1 MTNNGDS
8 LNVNNCEE
16 VAEAACESAEGIV
29 ADRLG
34 RFAMPEQIG
43 SNHIELLC
51 EHGHNGIP
59 GLGTPGEPVDQ
70 QDCLRVVRL
79 MRRAHPAVPDGV
91 AVDRHVVERHV
102 VERRSLH
109 LSSIADVRS
118 KGCGLSTLTQ
128 TQQPS
133 RMVDQFHIMG
143 RAL

>member
-43 SNHIELLC
+43 SVHIELLC

-79 MRRAHPAVPDGV
+79 MRRAHPADPTAWPWIDTWWIDTWWSG
-91 AVDRHVVERHV
+91 DRF
-102 VERRSLH
+102 
-109 LSSIADVRS
+109 ICPA
-118 KGCGLSTLTQ
+118 
-128 TQQPS
+128 S
-133 RMVDQFHIMG
+133 RMFDRKAAVF
-143 RAL
+143 RP

>member
-1 MTNNGDS
+1 
-8 LNVNNCEE
+8 
-16 VAEAACESAEGIV
+16 
-29 ADRLG
+29 
-34 RFAMPEQIG
+34 MPEQIG

-91 AVDRHVVERHV
+91 AVDRHVVER
-102 VERRSLH
+102 RSLH
-109 LSSIADVRS
+109 LSSNADARS

-133 RMVDQFHIMG
+133 RMVDQFHIVD